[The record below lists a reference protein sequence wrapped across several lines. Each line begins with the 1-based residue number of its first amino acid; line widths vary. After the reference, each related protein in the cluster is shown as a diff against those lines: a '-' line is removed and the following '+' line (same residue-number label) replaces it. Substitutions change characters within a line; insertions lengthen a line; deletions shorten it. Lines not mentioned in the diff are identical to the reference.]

1 MINERGRHF
10 WRPIL
15 AVLRRFCSAQ
25 SGGILRSGSEE
36 TMTSEMTAFAIAVG
50 ATSLV
55 CYLLMTRVQNG
66 RRNRRSSGDGSAPD
80 VANYGGGGGG
90 TLSSWFGCGYSAL
103 YRSRNPG
110 DSSCFPSGRGF
121 GRC

>member
-66 RRNRRSSGDGSAPD
+66 RRNRRSSGDGSAPA
-80 VANYGGGGGG
+80 VANYSGGDGWSLFRWFCGG
-90 TLSSWFGCGYSAL
+90 
-103 YRSRNPG
+103 RSRL
-110 DSSCFPSGRGF
+110 SGSGKQVEF
-121 GRC
+121 SV